1 MKLSIPVF
9 SLICSTEA
17 FNAGIFRGDGRTS
30 RMSLYGQSEADALL
44 EKVARMRQEIAEME
58 GKTVEQVENEA
69 REKKNVEEK
78 ARTILEKP
86 TTKSLQSRSQVRIP
100 IPESP
105 DQMIEQATQAVERA
119 RRDGVNRQTVR
130 FALVRDDE
138 VNMANLEQWPG
149 GAQEMYRESAKPL
162 TMEMMKQI
170 FSEPY
175 ARSDVT
181 VEDVWDFDG
190 SAIMKAEAS
199 NTTALIFANTDV
211 KYTKDIQNLDQELG
225 ENLLLLINPF
235 WRNLD
240 SWGINFLS
248 PGAKD
253 LAREVIFEKGY
264 PETYSFVRIPVKGK
278 TCAAIKAYPY
288 DWQIFAYLENEAGW
302 ERPIWLGST
311 ESEPT
316 GSEISELLVERPE
329 YIQSWKKRLM

>member
-1 MKLSIPVF
+1 MKLSVSVYLI
-9 SLICSTEA
+9 ICSAEA
-17 FNAGIFRGDGRTS
+17 FNALSSIGNGRTS
-30 RMSLYGQSEADALL
+30 LMSLHGHSEADALL

-58 GKTVEQVENEA
+58 GKTIEQVEEEA
-69 REKKNVEEK
+69 REKKNVAEEAK
-78 ARTILEKP
+78 KVLEKP
-86 TTKSLQSRSQVRIP
+86 TESRQTQSQVRIP

-105 DQMIEQATQAVERA
+105 DQMIEQAAQAVERA
-119 RRDGVNRQTVR
+119 YRDGVNRQTVR

-181 VEDVWDFDG
+181 AKDVWDFDG
-190 SAIMKAEAS
+190 SAIMTAEKS
-199 NTTALIFANTDV
+199 NATALIFANTDV
-211 KYTKDIQNLDQELG
+211 KYTKDIKNLDEELG
-225 ENLLLLINPF
+225 DKLLLLINPF

-240 SWGINFLS
+240 SWGINLLS

-253 LAREVIFEKGY
+253 LARQVIFETGY
-264 PETYSFVRIPVKGK
+264 PETYSFIRIPVKGK
-278 TCAAIKAYPY
+278 TCAAIKSYPY
-288 DWQIFAYLENEAGW
+288 DWQIFAYLEDGAGW

-316 GSEISELLVERPE
+316 GSEITDLLVERPE
-329 YIQSWKKRLM
+329 YIESWKKRFM